1 MIRYDLIDEPDLTDK
16 GEASLRALL
25 AICFPGYPNR
35 TYYKQLPHQRILV
48 GDGSELVGHLAID
61 KRVMALAG
69 QAIRTLG
76 LVDVCVAPGRRS
88 QGIGSALLAEAE
100 KLGRRG
106 RFQFAILFVDDPRL
120 YEANGYRYVENPC
133 VWLKIDEHQT
143 LGIANEALPT
153 ALMIKAL
160 TSEPWRPGVLDL
172 LGYLF

>member
-1 MIRYDLIDEPDLTDK
+1 MIHYNLIEEPDLTEHS
-16 GEASLRALL
+16 EASLRGLL
-25 AICFPGYPNR
+25 AICFPGYPDR
-35 TYYKQLPHQRILV
+35 TYYKQLPHQRMLAW
-48 GDGSELVGHLAID
+48 DGAELVGHLAID

-76 LVDVCVAPGRRS
+76 LVDLCVAPGRRS

-106 RFQFAILFVDDPRL
+106 RFQFAILFADDPRL
-120 YEANGYRYVENPC
+120 YEANGYQYQQNPC
-133 VWLKIDEHQT
+133 VWLKIHEHKT

-153 ALMIKAL
+153 ALMVKPL
-160 TSEPWRPGVLDL
+160 GSEPWRPGVLDL